1 MLTKVVQP
9 SSGSRM
15 VVSRTYAIVFLISKS
30 PGILVI
36 QALYICPKE
45 PSLFRLQP
53 SAPAFNNTY
62 EKLFWSGSFTLNDQ
76 SESIV
81 FEQLESTFTTVVQSS
96 QCRFDTS
103 SKIEGL
109 VLVKSS
115 TNENVFFLKIAGTF
129 SHLGMILKQ
138 ENDKGLV

>member
-1 MLTKVVQP
+1 
-9 SSGSRM
+9 
-15 VVSRTYAIVFLISKS
+15 
-30 PGILVI
+30 LVWK
-36 QALYICPKE
+36 LYFKRPVRDGT
-45 PSLFRLQP
+45 F
-53 SAPAFNNTY
+53 F
-62 EKLFWSGSFTLNDQ
+62 
-76 SESIV
+76 
-81 FEQLESTFTTVVQSS
+81 FEQLESTFTTVEQSS
-96 QCRFDTS
+96 QCRFNTL